1 MQRSLPLLL
10 IAVVLICG
18 CREAITEPT
27 GFDNPT
33 FDPPTTVDVTTLY
46 VKGPTFLTSSSTIGY
61 RAELLNDESLR
72 YYRWNA
78 AGDGEIL
85 AEIVDPEGRDRLI
98 DVTAIRTG
106 TVYLTV
112 RAYDSEGR
120 EIGYG
125 QKVIEIT
132 SF

>member
-27 GFDNPT
+27 GLDNPT
-33 FDPPTTVDVTTLY
+33 FDPPTSVDVTTLY
-46 VKGPTFLTSSSTIGY
+46 VKGPTLLATSSSIGY
-61 RAELLNDESLR
+61 RAELLDDESLR
-72 YYRWNA
+72 YYQWNA
-78 AGDGEIL
+78 SGEGEIS

-98 DVTAIRTG
+98 NVTAVRAG

-112 RAYDSEGR
+112 RAFNSEGR